1 MARNNKRINK
11 YKTYFDLNRNAKEKK
26 KSVTDY
32 SQGLAMTKESIKN
45 VFEYLH
51 PADEK

>member
-26 KSVTDY
+26 NQLQIILKV
-32 SQGLAMTKESIKN
+32 
-45 VFEYLH
+45 
-51 PADEK
+51 